1 MLSAKNYAFDGLWA
15 EDLQVS
21 STGEDRS
28 LRRSTGR
35 LYYLEN
41 LHPALAMRTD
51 TDLPSL
57 VLADLHIGLLL
68 ALLGHRRT
76 AKLDLHLT
84 YLVTIGRRKQSIMTD
99 TDKGRWQDV
108 EREEMQ
114 EIHSM
119 HLHRLVPAG
128 IAVVLPVVCNHTV
141 SRNILDAGIAD
152 GYAIGVAA
160 DVLKHLADALCR
172 RTAEDHPSLGEAG
185 LAHVLWYDN
194 ILLLQGMGKHCHHLG
209 TEDLA
214 ESLHGKEEFL
224 RLPASLQVMPDAILV
239 HTAASDDAVD
249 VRMIEEV

>member
-1 MLSAKNYAFDGLWA
+1 MLSVKNHTFDGLQD
-15 EDLQVS
+15 EGLQVS
-21 STGEDRS
+21 GTGRKRS
-28 LRRSTGR
+28 MWWCTGR
-35 LYYLEN
+35 LYNLEN
-41 LHPALAMRTD
+41 LHSALAMRTD

-152 GYAIGVAA
+152 GYAIGIAA
-160 DVLKHLADALCR
+160 DVLEYLTDTLCWR
-172 RTAEDHPSLGEAG
+172 AAEYYPSLGEAG